1 MELTQPSEDLSLTQQ
16 PPTPEF
22 GEPEDPR
29 DEAPDGSDTVVLSL
43 FPCTPEPGNPEPDA
57 GASSPQGNSLKH
69 STTLTNRQR
78 GNEVSALPATL
89 DSLSIHQLA
98 AQGELSQLKEHLR
111 KALGRVGR
119 GAAQWYQPL
128 LPGDNL
134 INKPDERGFTPLIWA
149 SAFGEI
155 ETVRF
160 LLEWGADPHILAKER
175 ESALSL
181 ASTGGYTDIVGLLL
195 ERDVDINIYDWNG
208 GTPLL
213 YAVRGNHVKCVEALL
228 ARGADLTTE
237 ADSGYTPMDLAVALG
252 YRKVQQV
259 IENHILK
266 LFQNN
271 LVPDDPE

>member
-1 MELTQPSEDLSLTQQ
+1 MEPTQPAEDLSVTQQ
-16 PPTPEF
+16 LPIPEF
-22 GEPEDPR
+22 GDPEDPG

-43 FPCTPEPGNPEPDA
+43 FPCTLEPGNPEPDA
-57 GASSPQGNSLKH
+57 GASSPQGGSSLKH

-89 DSLSIHQLA
+89 DC
-98 AQGELSQLKEHLR
+98 
-111 KALGRVGR
+111 
-119 GAAQWYQPL
+119 
-128 LPGDNL
+128 DNL
-134 INKPDERGFTPLIWA
+134 INKPDEHGFTPLIWA

-160 LLEWGADPHILAKER
+160 LLE
-175 ESALSL
+175 
-181 ASTGGYTDIVGLLL
+181 
-195 ERDVDINIYDWNG
+195 WNG

-252 YRKVQQV
+252 YRKASPSTKWRDPNRTKPLGSWRDSF
-259 IENHILK
+259 EFYPTWDRNHSSRPLSSFNK
-266 LFQNN
+266 SHKSPVLFDKDCFYDSKKPPKV
-271 LVPDDPE
+271 LFYKPWGS

>member
-1 MELTQPSEDLSLTQQ
+1 MESSQPAEDLSLTQQ
-16 PPTPEF
+16 PPILEF
-22 GEPEDPR
+22 GDPEDPI

-57 GASSPQGNSLKH
+57 GASSPQGSSLKH

-78 GNEVSALPATL
+78 GNEISALPATL

-111 KALGRVGR
+111 KALGIVGR
-119 GAAQWYQPL
+119 GAAQWYQPF

-160 LLEWGADPHILAKER
+160 LLE
-175 ESALSL
+175 
-181 ASTGGYTDIVGLLL
+181 
-195 ERDVDINIYDWNG
+195 WNG

-266 LFQNN
+266 LFQSN

>member
-29 DEAPDGSDTVVLSL
+29 DEAQDGSDTVVLSL

-111 KALGRVGR
+111 K
-119 GAAQWYQPL
+119 
-128 LPGDNL
+128 GDNL

-195 ERDVDINIYDWNG
+195 ERDVDINIYDW